1 MPRSAG
7 SWFWCGC
14 GRWPRR
20 PGRARIR
27 GSHCHRT
34 RCRGRSAPADA
45 VLVIKRHHPVIEDL
59 GRGDRCLA
67 IVQLGEG
74 DLGVGVDEGLLI
86 DPANALQRADI
97 EGVLRPAVAWAL
109 AVELA
114 MRLLVRLGFL
124 ERDDLRFGEQDAV
137 LRHPGLERV

>member
-1 MPRSAG
+1 LVFMALIATELGAAVGQHPRQ
-7 SWFWCGC
+7 
-14 GRWPRR
+14 P
-20 PGRARIR
+20 
-27 GSHCHRT
+27 
-34 RCRGRSAPADA
+34 DA
-45 VLVIKRHHPVIEDL
+45 VLVIKRHHPAIEDL
-59 GRGDRCLA
+59 VRGDRCLA

-114 MRLLVRLGFL
+114 MRRLVRLGFP
-124 ERDDLRFGEQDAV
+124 RAHFGKHASRSGPIWSV
-137 LRHPGLERV
+137 GGRRSTAASPGGVTTTISDHE